1 MARLR
6 CVCAFGGRKG
16 ACRPLASK
24 SFQAGPRARTYK
36 ATRTAS
42 ATADAESTRN
52 NADNDTS
59 REAGLVRKKSA
70 QPEKSQIAKPDAG
83 RIHDRTPNKVAA
95 KAIVPLPKPTIP
107 RLRGEKRRASTSS
120 AEKTFSSA

>member
-1 MARLR
+1 MPRLPCVPGFARL
-6 CVCAFGGRKG
+6 KG
-16 ACRPLASK
+16 ACAPLATQ
-24 SFQAGPRARTYK
+24 SFQAGPSARTYK
-36 ATRTAS
+36 PTRTAS

-59 REAGLVRKKSA
+59 REAGLLRKKSA
-70 QPEKSQIAKPDAG
+70 QPEKSQIAKPAAG

-95 KAIVPLPKPTIP
+95 NAIAPLPKPTIP